1 LECGQPPGAYS
12 WTKGVLHHGP
22 RAVFCNPPSRSEKE
36 IEVVSQKEEV
46 GLGWWLGW
54 KPGCSQPSDA
64 AQATPPR
71 QSVLRV
77 SFATEPAT
85 VSPASPAEGR
95 KAKTEQSRARASE
108 GAPRGEGAFPIKNAT
123 EKEGEDWGKAKEKA
137 RSQVWGNRKPQ
148 RRRGVQGEAKRGG
161 GGQQQQTKDAGQ
173 GEADRK
179 RQERIPQQ
187 KRKRKRKGE
196 TRVGGPWKTWRKSL
210 RAGKGTPSTF

>member
-1 LECGQPPGAYS
+1 M
-12 WTKGVLHHGP
+12 
-22 RAVFCNPPSRSEKE
+22 
-36 IEVVSQKEEV
+36 
-46 GLGWWLGW
+46 
-54 KPGCSQPSDA
+54 
-64 AQATPPR
+64 
-71 QSVLRV
+71 
-77 SFATEPAT
+77 
-85 VSPASPAEGR
+85 SPASPAEGR

-173 GEADRK
+173 EEADRK

-210 RAGKGTPSTF
+210 RAGKGRSRWEVGARAGKLSYLCGPHSELRSLLSSKRKAGLVRISFPCSGHGSTVG